1 MKPFLGFSFNDI
13 FAWTLIKGVSCMGLR
28 TLNTVCEVPR
38 PLGGDWEDTEQSLV
52 ILRTLGSRGERDDDN
67 CHLEQSWVNYAQT
80 VSFLVTERMK
90 KAMFV
95 LGGGDLI
102 TIRLWSVT
110 GECKQ
115 VFTPRARDRGEPAL
129 SLWPDTEHAGVRQQ
143 QHDSNLSVLY
153 RVQVGSLT
161 QNDKK

>member
-1 MKPFLGFSFNDI
+1 
-13 FAWTLIKGVSCMGLR
+13 
-28 TLNTVCEVPR
+28 
-38 PLGGDWEDTEQSLV
+38 
-52 ILRTLGSRGERDDDN
+52 
-67 CHLEQSWVNYAQT
+67 
-80 VSFLVTERMK
+80 MK

-102 TIRLWSVT
+102 TKRLWSVT

-143 QHDSNLSVLY
+143 QQQQQQHDSNLSVLY

-161 QNDKK
+161 RKNKK